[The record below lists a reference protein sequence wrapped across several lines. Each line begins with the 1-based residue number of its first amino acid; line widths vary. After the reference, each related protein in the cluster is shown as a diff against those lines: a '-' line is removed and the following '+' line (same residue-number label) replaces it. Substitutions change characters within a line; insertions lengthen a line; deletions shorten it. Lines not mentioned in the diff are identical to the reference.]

1 MKKHMKGKK
10 IALLAGISTLCL
22 TFPSFAGELVKDT
35 AGTWYRNDDGSYLQN
50 EWHQEGNGDW
60 YFFGKDGYA
69 VTGVMQGDLARY
81 IMDPD
86 GVMYTNVN
94 VQLDSKYYHADEY
107 GILLPMKATEG
118 WILTNNG
125 WIYRENK
132 NTILRSE
139 WKEKNGKWLYL
150 GEDGLALKGWLKL
163 NDVYYYMGAD
173 GSMETGWQKVGG
185 VYYYLGDDGIM
196 RTGLQQIGGDGAWY
210 LLGTDGAMRTGWQDI
225 DGASYYFDM
234 TGGAMQTGWH
244 DVEGGR
250 RYLGA
255 DGKAL
260 KNTEQTVDGVL
271 YVFDAN
277 GIAAVKPVS
286 RVQKTQSR
294 AATEQVPAASDAE
307 MTAQVNAMAE
317 QILTKITNASMNKT
331 QKARAIY
338 SWVRSNMRYVNHS
351 EKGNWVKS
359 AYTGFRTKRGDCY
372 TYYSVSKALLD
383 KAGIA
388 NLEVIRTDGH
398 HWWSLVDCGNGWYH
412 FDTTPRS
419 AGGTF
424 CLLTD
429 AQLENYSN
437 TTGRGS
443 HKIDHSKY
451 PATPTT
457 PSP

>member
-1 MKKHMKGKK
+1 MKRHLKGKR
-10 IALLAGISTLCL
+10 ITLLAGITTLCL

-35 AGTWYRNDDGSYLQN
+35 AGTWYRNDDGSYLKN
-50 EWHQEGNGDW
+50 EWHQEENGNW
-60 YFFGKDGYA
+60 YFFGEDGYA
-69 VTGVMQGDLARY
+69 VTGVVQGDLARY
-81 IMDPD
+81 VMDPD
-86 GVMYTNVN
+86 GVMYTNIN
-94 VQLDSKYYHADEY
+94 FLLDNHYYHADEY

-125 WIYRENK
+125 WMYREGKNK
-132 NTILRSE
+132 ILRSE
-139 WKEKNGKWLYL
+139 WKEKDGSWLYL
-150 GEDGLALKGWLKL
+150 GEDGIAVKGWLKL
-163 NDVYYYMGAD
+163 NDVYYYMGTD
-173 GSMETGWQKVGG
+173 GRMETGWQKVGG
-185 VYYYLGDDGIM
+185 VSYYLGDDGIM
-196 RTGLQQIGGDGAWY
+196 RTGLMQIGADGALY
-210 LLGTDGAMRTGWQDI
+210 LLGEDGV
-225 DGASYYFDM
+225 
-234 TGGAMQTGWH
+234 MQTGWH

-250 RYLGA
+250 RYFGA

-277 GIAAVKPVS
+277 GIAAVKPVLQ
-286 RVQKTQSR
+286 VQKAQSGV
-294 AATEQVPAASDAE
+294 ATEQAPAASDPE
-307 MTAQVNAMAE
+307 MKAQVNEMAE
-317 QILTKITNASMNKT
+317 QILAKITSTSMNKT

-429 AQLENYSN
+429 AELENYSN

>member
-1 MKKHMKGKK
+1 MKRHLKGKR
-10 IALLAGISTLCL
+10 IAFLAGITTLCL

-50 EWHQEGNGDW
+50 EWHQEENGNW
-60 YFFGKDGYA
+60 YFFGEDGYA
-69 VTGVMQGDLARY
+69 VTGVVQGDLARY
-81 IMDPD
+81 VMDPE

-94 VQLDSKYYHADEY
+94 FLLDNHYYHADEY

-118 WILTNNG
+118 WIFTNNG
-125 WIYRENK
+125 WMYREGKNK
-132 NTILRSE
+132 ILRSE
-139 WKEKNGKWLYL
+139 WKEKDGSWLYL
-150 GEDGLALKGWLKL
+150 GEDGIAVKGWLKL
-163 NDVYYYMGAD
+163 NDVYYYMGTD
-173 GSMETGWQKVGG
+173 GRMETGWQKVGG
-185 VYYYLGDDGIM
+185 VSYYLGDDGIM
-196 RTGLQQIGGDGAWY
+196 RTGLMQI
-210 LLGTDGAMRTGWQDI
+210 GTDGALYLLGE
-225 DGASYYFDM
+225 DGAM
-234 TGGAMQTGWH
+234 ETGWH

-250 RYLGA
+250 RYFGA

-260 KNTEQTVDGVL
+260 KNMEQTVDGVL

-286 RVQKTQSR
+286 QVQKTQSR
-294 AATEQVPAASDAE
+294 AATEQAPAASDPE
-307 MTAQVNAMAE
+307 MKAQVNEMAE
-317 QILTKITNASMNKT
+317 QILAKITNASMNKT

-429 AQLENYSN
+429 AELENYSN

>member
-1 MKKHMKGKK
+1 MKGKC

-22 TFPSFAGELVKDT
+22 TFPSFAGELVKDA

-50 EWHQEGNGDW
+50 EWHQEENGSW
-60 YFFGKDGYA
+60 YFFGEDGYA
-69 VTGVMQGDLARY
+69 VTGIVQGDLARY
-81 IMDPD
+81 IMGPD
-86 GVMYTNVN
+86 GAMYTNVN
-94 VQLDSKYYHADEY
+94 VLLDGHYYHADGY
-107 GILLPMKATEG
+107 GVLLPMKAAEG
-118 WILTNNG
+118 WVLTKSG
-125 WIYRENK
+125 WMYREDK
-132 NTILRSE
+132 NTILRAA
-139 WKEKNGKWLYL
+139 WKEKDGRWLYL
-150 GEDGLALKGWLKL
+150 GEDGISVTGWLKL
-163 NDVYYYMGAD
+163 NDAYYYMGAD
-173 GSMETGWQKVGG
+173 GQMETGWQKVGG
-185 VYYYLGDDGIM
+185 VYYYLGEDGVM
-196 RTGLQQIGGDGAWY
+196 RTGWQDVNGTWY
-210 LLGTDGAMRTGWQDI
+210 FLGEDGAMRTGWQDI
-225 DGASYYFDM
+225 NGDSYYLDP
-234 TGGAMQTGWH
+234 TSGAMQTGCWH
-244 DVEGGR
+244 DVEGGK

-260 KNTEQTVDGVL
+260 KNAEQTVDGVL
-271 YVFDAN
+271 YAFDAN
-277 GIAAVKPVS
+277 GIAAVKTTA
-286 RVQKTQSR
+286 RARKTQNT
-294 AATEQVPAASDAE
+294 AAVEQVPAASDAE
-307 MTAQVNAMAE
+307 MTAQVDAMAD
-317 QILTKITNASMNKT
+317 QVLAKITNASMNKT

-372 TYYSVSKALLD
+372 TYYSVSKALLNR
-383 KAGIA
+383 AGIT

-398 HWWSLVDCGNGWYH
+398 HWWNLVDCGNGWYH

-419 AGGTF
+419 TGGTF

-429 AQLENYSN
+429 AQLESYSN

>member
-1 MKKHMKGKK
+1 MKRPLKGKR
-10 IALLAGISTLCL
+10 ITLLAGITTLCL

-50 EWHQEGNGDW
+50 EWHQEENGNW
-60 YFFGKDGYA
+60 YFFGEDGYA
-69 VTGVMQGDLARY
+69 VTGVVQGDLARY
-81 IMDPD
+81 VMDPD
-86 GVMYTNVN
+86 GVMYTNIN
-94 VQLDSKYYHADEY
+94 FLLDNHYYHADEY

-125 WIYRENK
+125 WMYREGKNK
-132 NTILRSE
+132 ILRSE
-139 WKEKNGKWLYL
+139 WKEKDGSWLYL
-150 GEDGLALKGWLKL
+150 GEDGIAVKGWLKL
-163 NDVYYYMGAD
+163 NDVYYYMGTD
-173 GSMETGWQKVGG
+173 GRMETGWQKVGG
-185 VYYYLGDDGIM
+185 VSYYLGDDGIM
-196 RTGLQQIGGDGAWY
+196 RTGLMQIGADGALY
-210 LLGTDGAMRTGWQDI
+210 LLGED
-225 DGASYYFDM
+225 
-234 TGGAMQTGWH
+234 GAMQTGWH

-250 RYLGA
+250 RYFGA

-286 RVQKTQSR
+286 QVQKAQSG
-294 AATEQVPAASDAE
+294 AATEQAPAASDPE
-307 MTAQVNAMAE
+307 MKAQVNEMAE
-317 QILTKITNASMNKT
+317 QILAKITSASMNKT

-429 AQLENYSN
+429 AELENYSN

>member
-1 MKKHMKGKK
+1 MKRHLKGKR
-10 IALLAGISTLCL
+10 IAFLAGITTLCL

-50 EWHQEGNGDW
+50 EWHQEENGNW
-60 YFFGKDGYA
+60 YFFGEDGYA
-69 VTGVMQGDLARY
+69 VTGVVQGDLARY
-81 IMDPD
+81 VMDPD
-86 GVMYTNVN
+86 GVMYTNIN
-94 VQLDSKYYHADEY
+94 FLLDNHYYHADEY

-125 WIYRENK
+125 WIYREGKNK
-132 NTILRSE
+132 ILRSE
-139 WKEKNGKWLYL
+139 WKEKDGSWLYL
-150 GEDGLALKGWLKL
+150 GEDGIAVKGWLKL
-163 NDVYYYMGAD
+163 NDVYYYMGTD
-173 GSMETGWQKVGG
+173 GRMETGWQKVGG
-185 VYYYLGDDGIM
+185 VSYYLGDDGIM
-196 RTGLQQIGGDGAWY
+196 RTGLMEIGADGALY
-210 LLGTDGAMRTGWQDI
+210 LLGED
-225 DGASYYFDM
+225 
-234 TGGAMQTGWH
+234 GAMQTGWH

-250 RYLGA
+250 RYFGA

-277 GIAAVKPVS
+277 GIAAVKPVLQ
-286 RVQKTQSR
+286 VQKAQSG
-294 AATEQVPAASDAE
+294 AATEQAPAASDPE
-307 MTAQVNAMAE
+307 MKAQVNEMAE
-317 QILTKITNASMNKT
+317 QILAKITSASMNKT

-429 AQLENYSN
+429 AELENYSN

>member
-1 MKKHMKGKK
+1 MKRHLKGKR
-10 IALLAGISTLCL
+10 IAFLAGITTLCL

-50 EWHQEGNGDW
+50 EWHQEENGNW
-60 YFFGKDGYA
+60 YFFGEDGYA
-69 VTGVMQGDLARY
+69 VTGVVQGDLARY
-81 IMDPD
+81 VMNPD
-86 GVMYTNVN
+86 GVMYTNIN
-94 VQLDSKYYHADEY
+94 FLLDNHYYHADEY

-125 WIYRENK
+125 WIYREGKNK
-132 NTILRSE
+132 ILRSE
-139 WKEKNGKWLYL
+139 WKEKDGSWLYL
-150 GEDGLALKGWLKL
+150 GEDGIAIKGWLKL
-163 NDVYYYMGAD
+163 NDVYYYMGTD
-173 GSMETGWQKVGG
+173 GRMETGWQKVGG
-185 VYYYLGDDGIM
+185 VSYYLGDDGIM
-196 RTGLQQIGGDGAWY
+196 RTGLMQIGADGALY
-210 LLGTDGAMRTGWQDI
+210 LLGED
-225 DGASYYFDM
+225 
-234 TGGAMQTGWH
+234 GAMQTGWH

-250 RYLGA
+250 RYFGA

-277 GIAAVKPVS
+277 GIAAVKPVLQ
-286 RVQKTQSR
+286 VQKAQSG
-294 AATEQVPAASDAE
+294 AATEQAPAASDPE
-307 MTAQVNAMAE
+307 MKAQVNEMAE
-317 QILTKITNASMNKT
+317 QILAKITSASMNKT

-429 AQLENYSN
+429 AELENYSN

>member
-1 MKKHMKGKK
+1 MKRHLKGKR
-10 IALLAGISTLCL
+10 IAFLAGITTLCL

-50 EWHQEGNGDW
+50 EWHQEENGNW
-60 YFFGKDGYA
+60 YFFGEDGYA
-69 VTGVMQGDLARY
+69 VTGVVQGDLARY
-81 IMDPD
+81 VMDPD
-86 GVMYTNVN
+86 GVMYTNIN
-94 VQLDSKYYHADEY
+94 FLLDNHYYHADEY

-125 WIYRENK
+125 WMYREDKNK
-132 NTILRSE
+132 ILRSE
-139 WKEKNGKWLYL
+139 WKEKGGSWLYL
-150 GEDGLALKGWLKL
+150 GEDGIAVKGWLKQ
-163 NDVYYYMGAD
+163 NDVYYYMGTD
-173 GSMETGWQKVGG
+173 GRMETGWQKVGG
-185 VYYYLGDDGIM
+185 VSYYLGDDGIL
-196 RTGLQQIGGDGAWY
+196 RTGLMQIGADGALY
-210 LLGTDGAMRTGWQDI
+210 LLGED
-225 DGASYYFDM
+225 
-234 TGGAMQTGWH
+234 GAMQTGWH

-250 RYLGA
+250 RYFGA

-286 RVQKTQSR
+286 QVQKAQSG
-294 AATEQVPAASDAE
+294 AATEQAPAASDPE
-307 MTAQVNAMAE
+307 MKAQVNEMAE
-317 QILTKITNASMNKT
+317 QILAKITSASMNKT

-429 AQLENYSN
+429 AELENYSN

>member
-1 MKKHMKGKK
+1 MKRHLKGKR
-10 IALLAGISTLCL
+10 ITLLAGITTLCL

-50 EWHQEGNGDW
+50 EWHQEENGNW
-60 YFFGKDGYA
+60 YFFGEDGYA
-69 VTGVMQGDLARY
+69 VTGVVQGDLARY
-81 IMDPD
+81 VMNPD
-86 GVMYTNVN
+86 GVMYTNIN
-94 VQLDSKYYHADEY
+94 FLLDNHYYHADEY

-125 WIYRENK
+125 WMYRGGKNK
-132 NTILRSE
+132 ILRSE
-139 WKEKNGKWLYL
+139 WKEKDDSWLYL
-150 GEDGLALKGWLKL
+150 GEDGIAVKGWLKL
-163 NDVYYYMGAD
+163 NDVYYYMGTD
-173 GSMETGWQKVGG
+173 GRMETGWKKIGG
-185 VYYYLGDDGIM
+185 VSYYLGDDGIM
-196 RTGLQQIGGDGAWY
+196 RTGLMQIGADGALY
-210 LLGTDGAMRTGWQDI
+210 LLGED
-225 DGASYYFDM
+225 
-234 TGGAMQTGWH
+234 GAMQTGWH

-250 RYLGA
+250 RYFGA

-277 GIAAVKPVS
+277 GIAAVKPVLQ
-286 RVQKTQSR
+286 VQKAQSG
-294 AATEQVPAASDAE
+294 AATEQAPAASDPE
-307 MTAQVNAMAE
+307 MKAQVNEMAE
-317 QILTKITNASMNKT
+317 QILAKITSASMNKT

-351 EKGNWVKS
+351 EKGNWIKS

-429 AQLENYSN
+429 AELENYSN

>member
-1 MKKHMKGKK
+1 MKRHLKGKR
-10 IALLAGISTLCL
+10 IAFIAGITTLCL

-50 EWHQEGNGDW
+50 EWHQEENGNW
-60 YFFGKDGYA
+60 YFFGEDGYA
-69 VTGVMQGDLARY
+69 VTGVVQGDLARY
-81 IMDPD
+81 VMDPE

-94 VQLDSKYYHADEY
+94 FLLDNHYYHADEY

-125 WIYRENK
+125 WMYRDGKNK
-132 NTILRSE
+132 ILRSG
-139 WKEKNGKWLYL
+139 WKEKDGIRMCL
-150 GEDGLALKGWLKL
+150 GENGIAVKGWLKL
-163 NDVYYYMGAD
+163 NDVYYYMGTD
-173 GSMETGWQKVGG
+173 GSME
-185 VYYYLGDDGIM
+185 
-196 RTGLQQIGGDGAWY
+196 
-210 LLGTDGAMRTGWQDI
+210 
-225 DGASYYFDM
+225 
-234 TGGAMQTGWH
+234 TGWH

-250 RYLGA
+250 RYFGT

-286 RVQKTQSR
+286 QVQKAQSG
-294 AATEQVPAASDAE
+294 AATEQAPAASDPE
-307 MTAQVNAMAE
+307 MKAQVNEMAE
-317 QILTKITNASMNKT
+317 QILAKITNASMNKT

-429 AQLENYSN
+429 AELENYSN